1 MVQEWLIS
9 IIIIHLRTM
18 VLNTATTVPVLE
30 VLTSIMVEVEHL
42 EVVTTHVE
50 MVEAA
55 VLLELLA
62 TVVLALDSTTV
73 PTVHLLEAAVAQL
86 L

>member
-1 MVQEWLIS
+1 
-9 IIIIHLRTM
+9 M
-18 VLNTATTVPVLE
+18 VLNMATIVPVLE
-30 VLTSIMVEVEHL
+30 APTSIMVEVIHL
-42 EVVTTHVE
+42 EVVTTLVE

-62 TVVLALDSTTV
+62 TVVLALASTTV
-73 PTVHLLEAAVAQL
+73 PTVHLPEAVAVAQL

>member
-1 MVQEWLIS
+1 
-9 IIIIHLRTM
+9 
-18 VLNTATTVPVLE
+18 
-30 VLTSIMVEVEHL
+30 
-42 EVVTTHVE
+42 

>member
-1 MVQEWLIS
+1 
-9 IIIIHLRTM
+9 M

-30 VLTSIMVEVEHL
+30 VLISIMVEVEHL

-55 VLLELLA
+55 VLLELSA
-62 TVVLALDSTTV
+62 TTVLALASTTV
-73 PTVHLLEAAVAQL
+73 PTVLLLEAAAEAQL
-86 L
+86 R